1 MHFSSFEQSRRHFLT
16 GAACGC
22 GAVLTGCVS
31 TNKATG
37 DSSFTG
43 FYSEEDDIKLGR
55 QQHPILMKQ
64 FGGEYDNVRIQN
76 YVTSIGNNA
85 AAFAEYKFP
94 YKFTVVNSPIVNAF
108 ALPGGYVYV
117 SRGLLAL
124 ASTEAELAGVI
135 SHEIGHVT
143 ARHTAER
150 LSQAQLA
157 QFGVGLVGI
166 LTGSSAAANLAGQGA
181 GIYLQQYSQSQEL
194 EADTLGI
201 RYMTKAGYSPDAMTD
216 FLSSLRDN
224 SRFEAER
231 AGQNPNKV
239 DEYNMLATH
248 PRTIERVQQA
258 ERLAATSRP
267 PNPYIGREAF
277 LDQINGILYGD
288 DPSQGFID
296 GRNFIHPELRF
307 EFTVPEDFVLR
318 NSQKN
323 VVAIHPDGAQ
333 IIFDMGKAARG
344 VSMAEYLQYDWT
356 RKHDVQGLESINVN
370 GAAAA
375 TATTTGRSGNTN
387 MDLRLV
393 AIRGE
398 RDQVYRFIFAT
409 VPNKTRQFQTGL
421 RRTTYS
427 FHRISKADAANIK
440 PRRLIV
446 VPIHQGD
453 TIASLSRS
461 MPFGKFN
468 EKAFRVLNDLGP
480 NDPLPNSGMVKV
492 VAV

>member
-1 MHFSSFEQSRRHFLT
+1 MHFQSFDQSRRHFLT

-37 DSSFTG
+37 DTSFTG
-43 FYSEEDDIKLGR
+43 FYSLEDDIKLGR

-64 FGGEYDNVRIQN
+64 FGGEYENIRIQN
-76 YVTSIGNNA
+76 YVTSIGNKA
-85 AAFAEYKFP
+85 AAFAEYEFP

-157 QFGVGLVGI
+157 QLGVGLVGI
-166 LTGSSAAANLAGQGA
+166 LTGSSAAANVAGQGA
-181 GIYLQQYSQSQEL
+181 GIFIQQFSQSQEL

-201 RYMTKAGYSPDAMTD
+201 RYMSKAGYSPDAMTD
-216 FLSSLRDN
+216 FLSALREN
-224 SRFEAER
+224 ARFEAER

-248 PRTIERVQQA
+248 PRTIERVRQA
-258 ERLAATSRP
+258 ERLAAVSRP
-267 PNPYIGREAF
+267 QNPYVGRDAF

-288 DPSQGFID
+288 DPSQGFVD
-296 GRNFIHPELRF
+296 GRDFIHPELRF
-307 EFTVPEDFVLR
+307 RFTVPEDFVIR
-318 NSQKN
+318 NSQRN
-323 VVAIHPDGAQ
+323 VAASHPDGAQ

-344 VSMAEYLQYDWT
+344 VSMAEYMQYEWA
-356 RKHDVQGLESINVN
+356 RKQRLNGLEPITVN

-375 TATTTGRSGNTN
+375 TATTVGQSGNTKLN
-387 MDLRLV
+387 LRLV

-398 RDQVYRFIFAT
+398 RDQVFRFIFAT
-409 VPNKTRQFQTGL
+409 VQNKTQQFQTAL
-421 RRTTYS
+421 QRTTYS
-427 FHRISKADAANIK
+427 FQRISTADAAQIK
-440 PRRLIV
+440 PRRLII
-446 VPIHQGD
+446 VPIHRGD
-453 TIASLSRS
+453 TIATLSRS

-468 EKAFRVLNDLGP
+468 EKAFRLLNDLGP
-480 NDPLPNSGMVKV
+480 NDALPSKGVVKV

>member
-1 MHFSSFEQSRRHFLT
+1 MHYSPLKQSRRHFLA
-16 GAACGC
+16 GAVCGC
-22 GAVLTGCVS
+22 GAVLSGCVT

-43 FYSEEDDIKLGR
+43 FYSEEDDVKLGR

-64 FGGEYDNVRIQN
+64 FGGEYDNIRVQN
-76 YVTSIGNNA
+76 YVTAIGNKA

-124 ASTEAELAGVI
+124 ASNEAELAGVI

-157 QFGVGLVGI
+157 QLGVGLVGI
-166 LTGSSAAANLAGQGA
+166 LTGSSAAASAAGQGA
-181 GIYLQQYSQSQEL
+181 GLFIQQFSQSQEL

-258 ERLAATSRP
+258 ERLSAVSRP
-267 PNPYIGREAF
+267 PNPYIGRDAF
-277 LDQINGILYGD
+277 LDQINGMLYGD
-288 DPSQGFID
+288 DPSQGFVD
-296 GRNFIHPELRF
+296 GRTFLHPELRF
-307 EFTVPEDFVLR
+307 QFTVPDGFVLR
-318 NSQKN
+318 NSQRN
-323 VVAIHPDGAQ
+323 VTARHKDGAQ

-344 VSMAEYLQYDWT
+344 VSMTEYLQYDWA
-356 RKHDVQGLESINVN
+356 RKQRVNGLEPIRVN
-370 GAAAA
+370 GAEAA
-375 TATTTGRSGNTN
+375 TATTVGRSGNTQVN
-387 MDLRLV
+387 VRLV
-393 AIRGE
+393 AIRGD
-398 RDQVYRFIFAT
+398 RDQAYRFIFAT
-409 VPNKTRQFQTGL
+409 TPDQTRQFQTGL
-421 RRTTYS
+421 QRTTYS
-427 FHRISKADAANIK
+427 FQRISRTEAAKIK

-446 VPIHQGD
+446 VPIHSGD
-453 TIASLSRS
+453 TIASLART

-468 EKAFRVLNDLGP
+468 EKAFRLLNDLGP
-480 NDPLPNSGMVKV
+480 NDPLPDRGMVKV
-492 VAV
+492 VAT